1 MVPYIRA
8 HDRYFRAHTVDS
20 MYALQLYVAARLLGF
35 CTAGIDGSLLN
46 ALYERFK
53 GESKLPSHFTPDMY
67 PELSSRLYQGDIMLP
82 ISRNAILSDYYKWP
96 KATVPYIIHYN
107 FTMDERSRIRMAM
120 DAIES
125 KTCLRF
131 VDKNDGSSARALQDL
146 GHAEHLYIVR
156 EHNKGCYAM
165 IGYHRDMGSPHMM
178 NLEAPSCI
186 AYQGTV
192 QHELLHVVGLLHE
205 QARNDRDKAV
215 TIYWEN
221 IDKAYWPDFNKVP
234 DNVTS
239 SFGLPYDYTSVM
251 HYPRFAFSK
260 NGKETIVAK
269 YDSSMALGQRNG
281 ATVNDLRKVNAMY
294 NCNGAS
300 TTPNINTNVNSGE
313 YQGNSFNIF

>member
-1 MVPYIRA
+1 LKIKKKKKKCKNIIY
-8 HDRYFRAHTVDS
+8 HDGSSSLTVRF
-20 MYALQLYVAARLLGF
+20 AT
-35 CTAGIDGSLLN
+35 CTA
-46 ALYERFK
+46 
-53 GESKLPSHFTPDMY
+53 
-67 PELSSRLYQGDIMLP
+67 
-82 ISRNAILSDYYKWP
+82 
-96 KATVPYIIHYN
+96 
-107 FTMDERSRIRMAM
+107 MDERSRIRMAM

-221 IDKAYWPDFNKVP
+221 IDKGKSVSS
-234 DNVTS
+234 VTAHANGTRGVEGGGQGTRRKQINLLFSVS
-239 SFGLPYDYTSVM
+239 SQRT
-251 HYPRFAFSK
+251 
-260 NGKETIVAK
+260 
-269 YDSSMALGQRNG
+269 GQILTRCP
-281 ATVNDLRKVNAMY
+281 TTLHLRSD
-294 NCNGAS
+294 CLT
-300 TTPNINTNVNSGE
+300 TTPV
-313 YQGNSFNIF
+313 